1 MAIIIRKGC
10 LNKGYVW
17 IDMCDSCGSKLK
29 LITGNEKFIDPDVVA
44 FGPCGAYFQRL
55 VYKCPVCNEQQET
68 FVGNDGRYTSI
79 NNDRC
84 QARAKRGETKCEY
97 RILTKEELNELK
109 EVNEEASD
117 E

>member
-1 MAIIIRKGC
+1 MAIILRKGC

-17 IDMCDSCGSKLK
+17 TDSCESCGSRLK
-29 LITGNEKFIDPDVVA
+29 LITGNGKFVDPDVT
-44 FGPCGAYFQRL
+44 GCLPHGAYFTGIT
-55 VYKCPVCNEQQET
+55 YKCPVCGEANES
-68 FVGNDGRYTSI
+68 FVGNDGRYSSI
-79 NNDRC
+79 NNDEC
-84 QARAKRGETKCEY
+84 QRRAKRGETKREY